1 MWHIV
6 TGVAG
11 ITALF
16 TNYWLDPKNG
26 AQLYIPVQ
34 SAGLWQVC
42 GPGNM
47 ASKVSV
53 GSVMQELQTV
63 GDEFADID
71 SWVFGK
77 GCSRLYGDEV
87 VKFYSNI
94 PVGPNGDDYWV
105 WIQAT
110 GGLAVAFCVLCLIM
124 IPVVASHSSYRT
136 GCEASGWAHFLAF
149 LQAGTGFAAVSIF
162 VSVVARIASKK
173 IWSDFDP
180 SSLIPDSLNSTIAA
194 AAAAA
199 LAGGDDYGDYGDYG
213 GGLDLSDVSGLPN
226 DIAAATINQGWS
238 TTGNYWGWSFWVFVG
253 ATGLA
258 ILGWPLL
265 CFALCC
271 SVGRPAGPVHRR
283 SSY

>member
-1 MWHIV
+1 MWHII

-16 TNYWLDPKNG
+16 TNFWLDPKNG
-26 AQLYIPVQ
+26 AQLYIPVE

-42 GPGNM
+42 GLGNM
-47 ASKVSV
+47 ASNVAV
-53 GSVMQELQTV
+53 GSVTQELQTV
-63 GDEFADID
+63 GSEFADLD

-77 GCSRLYGDEV
+77 GCSRLYGEEV

-149 LQAGTGFAAVSIF
+149 LQAATGFATVSIF

-173 IWSDFDP
+173 IWNDFDP
-180 SSLIPDSLNSTIAA
+180 SSLAPDSLNSTT

-199 LAGGDDYGDYGDYG
+199 LAGGD
-213 GGLDLSDVSGLPN
+213 LSDISGLTN
-226 DIAAATINQGWS
+226 EIAAATINQGWS

-271 SVGRPAGPVHRR
+271 SVGRPRAPYRERDPYSH
-283 SSY
+283 

>member
-1 MWHIV
+1 M
-6 TGVAG
+6 AG

-16 TNYWLDPKNG
+16 TNFWLDPKNG

-34 SAGLWQVC
+34 SAGLWQIC
-42 GPGNM
+42 GLGNM
-47 ASKVSV
+47 ASNIAV
-53 GSVMQELQTV
+53 GSMMQELQTV
-63 GDEFADID
+63 GSEFADID

-149 LQAGTGFAAVSIF
+149 LQVATGFATVSIF
-162 VSVVARIASKK
+162 DSVVARIASKK

-180 SSLIPDSLNSTIAA
+180 SSLAPGSLNSTA

-199 LAGGDDYGDYGDYG
+199 LAGGD
-213 GGLDLSDVSGLPN
+213 LSDISGLSN
-226 DIAAATINQGWS
+226 EIAAATINQGWS

-271 SVGRPAGPVHRR
+271 SVGRPRRPYRERGPYSH
-283 SSY
+283 